1 MKLESFVAGS
11 VTLIA
16 VRGRGAVTSRA
27 RRSAIGA
34 ARHRVTPEILIRLLI
49 ILPTSS
55 SPAPA
60 HLHTGW

>member
-1 MKLESFVAGS
+1 MKLDSFVAGS
-11 VTLIA
+11 VTLIV
-16 VRGRGAVTSRA
+16 VRGRGAVTSGA
-27 RRSAIGA
+27 RRGAIGA
-34 ARHRVTPEILIRLLI
+34 ALHRVTPEILIRLLI

>member
-34 ARHRVTPEILIRLLI
+34 ARHPVARCGE
-49 ILPTSS
+49 
-55 SPAPA
+55 SPPA
-60 HLHTGW
+60 ITTY